1 MSKKMMS
8 EAERKASLALMAV
21 GLILLIPFLNGVLFV
36 AADYWDHTYLE
47 SYRGYDI
54 YYFPG
59 PGGLY
64 GIDVNGS
71 NPHGSDRSWSFYT
84 LLEQAYGGIDNW
96 LDDPLFVEAYLSWE
110 IYREPGGAQRYYAVD
125 AAGEAVPGRHL
136 ALEGPG
142 GLRAYLDTLYEEP
155 EPSMWA
161 VVWSSL
167 SETPLPG
174 LAFIALG
181 AVLRWRK
188 GIEGL
193 L

>member
-1 MSKKMMS
+1 
-8 EAERKASLALMAV
+8 MAV
-21 GLILLIPFLNGVLFV
+21 GIILLIPFLSGVLLV
-36 AADYWDHTYLE
+36 TADYWNHTYVE

-59 PGGLY
+59 PGGLH
-64 GIDVNGS
+64 GIDVLGT
-71 NPHGSDRSWSFYT
+71 NPHGEDSSWRFGT
-84 LLEQAYGGIDNW
+84 LEAVHGIIDNW
-96 LDDPLFVEAYLSWE
+96 VDDPTFVERYLDWE
-110 IYREPGGAQRYYAVD
+110 IYREPGGAQTYYAVD
-125 AAGEAVPGRHL
+125 AAGEEVPGRHM

-155 EPSMWA
+155 EPSVWA
-161 VVWSSL
+161 VAWSSL
-167 SETPLPG
+167 SATPLPG

-181 AVLRWRK
+181 AVLRWRG

>member
-1 MSKKMMS
+1 MMS
-8 EAERKASLALMAV
+8 ETERKASLALMAV
-21 GLILLIPFLNGVLFV
+21 GVILLIPFLNGVLFV
-36 AADYWDHTYLE
+36 TAGYWDHTYLE

-54 YYFPG
+54 YFFPG

-64 GIDVNGS
+64 GIDVLGT
-71 NPHGSDRSWSFYT
+71 NPHGGDPSWWFGDPEA
-84 LLEQAYGGIDNW
+84 LHGAIDNW
-96 LDDPLFVEAYLSWE
+96 VDDPIFMEAYLSWE

-155 EPSMWA
+155 EPTMWA
-161 VVWSSL
+161 VVWNTL
-167 SETPLPG
+167 SATPLPG

-188 GIEGL
+188 EIDWL